1 MLRSRLL
8 SLLVLGFAAWSSSPL
23 AQTSPTSILGHPL
36 GESFTRHHAMVDY
49 VAHMADV
56 MPHWQLE
63 AYGTTT
69 EGRPLLG
76 LIMSSPDNMANLETL
91 RANNMRRVNEGVD
104 SGDRV
109 VWVYLSYNVHGN
121 EAVCTEA
128 AMAPSKPRNHP
139 HPLLDRTVVVMDP
152 CVNPDGRDRYV
163 HFKTSRAVPVPI
175 PSQGW
180 EHDEPWPGGRPNH
193 YV

>member
-8 SLLVLGFAAWSSSPL
+8 SLLVLGFAAWSSSSL

-69 EGRPLLG
+69 EGRPLW
-76 LIMSSPDNMANLETL
+76 D
-91 RANNMRRVNEGVD
+91 
-104 SGDRV
+104 
-109 VWVYLSYNVHGN
+109 
-121 EAVCTEA
+121 
-128 AMAPSKPRNHP
+128 
-139 HPLLDRTVVVMDP
+139 
-152 CVNPDGRDRYV
+152 
-163 HFKTSRAVPVPI
+163 
-175 PSQGW
+175 
-180 EHDEPWPGGRPNH
+180 
-193 YV
+193 